1 MAKIGLQNFLF
12 GVLTEASDGAATY
25 GPATKPG
32 KAISCNVEITS
43 NDVKL
48 YADDAVAESD
58 TSFQSGTVT
67 MGIDRDDL
75 TTQAALLGHEITDG
89 NMVRN
94 ANDVAPY
101 VGLGRIVTLMQD
113 GQYKYKVEFLH
124 KVKFSEPSQEDTTKG
139 EDVEFGTI
147 EIEGQVSTLQSGD
160 WGIAQIF
167 DTRQAAVT
175 YLTSLFNT
183 TSPVSTT
190 YTVTYNANGGTG
202 TIAAATVDAG
212 ESVTLS
218 DGTGLTAP
226 EGKEFAGWATTSG
239 AATAN
244 VSSPYTPTADVT
256 LYAVWANA
264 Q

>member
-12 GVLTEASDGAATY
+12 GILTEASDGAATY
-25 GPATKPG
+25 GTATKPG
-32 KAISCNVEITS
+32 KAVSCNVEISS
-43 NDVKL
+43 NDAKL

-58 TSFQSGTVT
+58 TGFQSGTVT

-75 TTQAALLGHEITDG
+75 TTQAALLGHEINAG

-94 ANDVAPY
+94 ANDTAPY

-139 EDVEFGTI
+139 EDIEFGTI

-167 DTRQAAVT
+167 DTRAAAVA
-175 YLTSLFNT
+175 YLESLFDGT
-183 TSPVSTT
+183 TPTT
-190 YTVTYNANGGTG
+190 FVVTLNPNGGTG
-202 TIAAATVDAG
+202 ADAVTIVVDDG
-212 ESVTLS
+212 DSVTLS
-218 DGTGLTAP
+218 NYSSVFTAP
-226 EGKEFAGWATTSG
+226 SSKSLAGWATTSD
-239 AATAN
+239 ATAAA
-244 VSSPYTPTADVT
+244 YTTTMTPTADTT
-256 LYAVWANA
+256 LYAVWTD
-264 Q
+264 